1 MSRYESLK
9 VGDKAE
15 ITHTIT
21 AGDIEKFVDLTGDD
35 NKIHIDEEYAKK
47 TQFKKPIAH
56 GMLGASFISTIIGT
70 KLPGDGALWFSQSL
84 DFLLPVRVGDKI
96 VVSAEIKKK
105 IDRDKVIEMTTD
117 IYNQHKQKVIAGYS
131 KVKIIE
137 QEELPA
143 RVEVC
148 ADKKYALV
156 VGGSGGI
163 GRATCIALAKN
174 GFNIAVH
181 YHGNRE
187 SAESVKN
194 EVAALGVEVMM
205 VQADI
210 VDHRQVAEMMNKVE
224 RQFGYLTAVVSCST
238 PKIPSI
244 KFDLLEWSD
253 INLHMDLNVKGCFN
267 VVKCSLPLMEK
278 RKYGK
283 IVNVTTQY
291 IETPNSQLLHYIAA
305 KAALNG
311 FSRALAVDF
320 APKGIRV
327 NMVSPGMTVTD
338 LISDIPAKV
347 RLVTE
352 ARTPLRRLGR
362 PEDVAEAISYLV
374 SPASD
379 FITGETIRVNGGQV
393 MI

>member
-1 MSRYESLK
+1 MSRYESVK

-35 NKIHIDEEYAKK
+35 NKLHINEEYAKK
-47 TQFKKPIAH
+47 TQFKKPVAH
-56 GMLGASFISTIIGT
+56 GMLGASFISTVIGT

-96 VVSAEIKKK
+96 VIVAEIKKK
-105 IDRDKVIEMTTD
+105 IERDQIIEMTTD
-117 IYNQHKQKVIAGYS
+117 IYNQHRQKVIAGYA
-131 KVKIIE
+131 KVKIVE

-143 RVEVC
+143 DVRVC

-174 GFNIAVH
+174 GLNIAVH

-187 SAESVKN
+187 SAENVKS
-194 EVAALGVEVMM
+194 EVAALGVEVMLA
-205 VQADI
+205 QADI
-210 VDHRQVAEMMNKVE
+210 IDKRQVAEMMRKVE
-224 RQFGYLTAVVSCST
+224 RQFGYLTAVVICST

-267 VVKCSLPLMEK
+267 VVKCVLPLMEK

-283 IVNVTTQY
+283 IVNVTTQF
-291 IETPNSQLLHYIAA
+291 IESPNPHLLHYIAA

-311 FSRALAVDF
+311 FSKALAVDL

-338 LISDIPAKV
+338 LISDIPEKV

-362 PEDVAEAISYLV
+362 PEDVAEAISYLI